1 MHRLERAEFWNVD
14 HPNAASRVADG
25 CNQGHP
31 QRGPRPLFVASDVL
45 PRPPA
50 VGGLPIE
57 ALPGGHTKPRVAHR
71 PIEAWAFDH
80 AALRGDELKV
90 LGPWLKQCARMK
102 PTGKT
107 FFVSEQ
113 RRPLHRSTVNL
124 LLNTTGSKT
133 VALPFLAHPPMLRHV
148 CGFAVADQEPIPGSS
163 RIISDIGTF
172 STPSGTPPQA
182 GKLRA
187 VAAVKLHFDQRPMP
201 QPLLP
206 MILSFA

>member
-1 MHRLERAEFWNVD
+1 
-14 HPNAASRVADG
+14 
-25 CNQGHP
+25 
-31 QRGPRPLFVASDVL
+31 
-45 PRPPA
+45 
-50 VGGLPIE
+50 
-57 ALPGGHTKPRVAHR
+57 
-71 PIEAWAFDH
+71 
-80 AALRGDELKV
+80 
-90 LGPWLKQCARMK
+90 MK